1 MGFLN
6 KLKEVASDGVN
17 NIITSLPAKSV
28 LVKQVASVNYENML
42 VSVNTLEESVP
53 ASKSLIAPIQLLNEA
68 SAAYNQSQSENKDE
82 EFINYII
89 ENIDADKVL
98 CEIEPVIQY
107 IPNGNY
113 IVMLLRFVI
122 NFKNKKYNKGRN
134 KNERQDFWSLTTC
147 RKIIH
152 ASNRNFTSS
161 WSFPRNRGV
170 IYK

>member
-68 SAAYNQSQSENKDE
+68 SAAYNQ
-82 EFINYII
+82 
-89 ENIDADKVL
+89 A
-98 CEIEPVIQY
+98 PVFTCSAM
-107 IPNGNY
+107 
-113 IVMLLRFVI
+113 VASRLAVV
-122 NFKNKKYNKGRN
+122 
-134 KNERQDFWSLTTC
+134 SLKC
-147 RKIIH
+147 RIFH
-152 ASNRNFTSS
+152 
-161 WSFPRNRGV
+161 
-170 IYK
+170 

>member
-53 ASKSLIAPIQLLNEA
+53 ASKSLIAPIQLLN
-68 SAAYNQSQSENKDE
+68 KDE

-122 NFKNKKYNKGRN
+122 NFKNKK
-134 KNERQDFWSLTTC
+134 
-147 RKIIH
+147 
-152 ASNRNFTSS
+152 
-161 WSFPRNRGV
+161 
-170 IYK
+170 

>member
-53 ASKSLIAPIQLLNEA
+53 ASKSLIAPIQL
-68 SAAYNQSQSENKDE
+68 AAYNQSQSQNKDE

-122 NFKNKKYNKGRN
+122 NFKNKK
-134 KNERQDFWSLTTC
+134 
-147 RKIIH
+147 
-152 ASNRNFTSS
+152 
-161 WSFPRNRGV
+161 
-170 IYK
+170 

>member
-42 VSVNTLEESVP
+42 VSVNTLEDSVP

-122 NFKNKKYNKGRN
+122 NFKNKK
-134 KNERQDFWSLTTC
+134 
-147 RKIIH
+147 
-152 ASNRNFTSS
+152 
-161 WSFPRNRGV
+161 
-170 IYK
+170 

>member
-82 EFINYII
+82 EFI
-89 ENIDADKVL
+89 K
-98 CEIEPVIQY
+98 
-107 IPNGNY
+107 
-113 IVMLLRFVI
+113 RSSI
-122 NFKNKKYNKGRN
+122 N
-134 KNERQDFWSLTTC
+134 
-147 RKIIH
+147 
-152 ASNRNFTSS
+152 
-161 WSFPRNRGV
+161 
-170 IYK
+170 

>member
-68 SAAYNQSQSENKDE
+68 SAAYNQSQSENKDD
-82 EFINYII
+82 INYII

-122 NFKNKKYNKGRN
+122 NFKNKK
-134 KNERQDFWSLTTC
+134 
-147 RKIIH
+147 
-152 ASNRNFTSS
+152 
-161 WSFPRNRGV
+161 
-170 IYK
+170 

>member
-28 LVKQVASVNYENML
+28 LVKQVASVML

-122 NFKNKKYNKGRN
+122 NFKNKK
-134 KNERQDFWSLTTC
+134 
-147 RKIIH
+147 
-152 ASNRNFTSS
+152 
-161 WSFPRNRGV
+161 
-170 IYK
+170 

>member
-53 ASKSLIAPIQLLNEA
+53 ASKSLIAPILLLNEA
-68 SAAYNQSQSENKDE
+68 SAAYNQSQSENKDD
-82 EFINYII
+82 EFINYI
-89 ENIDADKVL
+89 IDADKVL

-122 NFKNKKYNKGRN
+122 NFKNKK
-134 KNERQDFWSLTTC
+134 
-147 RKIIH
+147 
-152 ASNRNFTSS
+152 
-161 WSFPRNRGV
+161 
-170 IYK
+170 

>member
-89 ENIDADKVL
+89 ENIDSDKVL

-122 NFKNKKYNKGRN
+122 NFKNKK
-134 KNERQDFWSLTTC
+134 
-147 RKIIH
+147 
-152 ASNRNFTSS
+152 
-161 WSFPRNRGV
+161 
-170 IYK
+170 